1 MAITLRLEEAKNRL
15 YLVLTGLMS
24 DEEMTDGANRTIEA
38 VKKLRRGFTVLT
50 DISQF
55 RPMTKF
61 GVEEVKRVGI
71 FCAQHGMKATA
82 RVVGISATASAQFQR
97 VAKENGYTA
106 YNVASVAE
114 AERVLDEHK
123 D

>member
-1 MAITLRLEEAKNRL
+1 MAITLRVDEKKNRL
-15 YLVLTGLMS
+15 YLVLTGLMT
-24 DEEMTDGANRTIEA
+24 DEEMTVAAEQTIAE
-38 VKKLRRGFTVLT
+38 VKKLHRGFTVLT

-82 RVVGISATASAQFQR
+82 RIVGISATAHAQFAR

-106 YNVASVAE
+106 YNVHSLEE
-114 AERVLDEHK
+114 ADKVLDEHQ